1 MIVSHQHFMWFITL
15 MAVGICVIWGARE
28 VYVLFKN
35 LPRSGREKWKDHRQ
49 WRDLIFG
56 SVVGMVIIVLG
67 LIGVYRYWST
77 H

>member
-1 MIVSHQHFMWFITL
+1 VIVSHQHFMWFITA

-28 VYVLFKN
+28 VYLLLVK
-35 LPRSGREKWKDHRQ
+35 LPRSGREEGQDRRQ
-49 WRDLIFG
+49 WRDQIFG
-56 SVVGMVIIVLG
+56 SIVGMVIIVMG